1 MVQKR
6 TCSKSLALI
15 RRGGE
20 MNLKFSQLSPSL
32 SITSG
37 DVIDAVSVQW
47 TSSIDNSPSS
57 VTRKVKLFHY

>member
-1 MVQKR
+1 
-6 TCSKSLALI
+6 
-15 RRGGE
+15 